1 MRWMERRARWM
12 RDVSRSLLLSIS
24 PMRFLISLHF
34 WRYDSS
40 TDAGSAG
47 VGPDGDLAV
56 CGWGLAG
63 GRGQRRVVRGGA
75 RTFKL
80 LWHFGAGA
88 AQESCRWG
96 VNVEICD
103 VREALRGSLSVML

>member
-1 MRWMERRARWM
+1 MGGGLGLPSESSTRGSVRFSSCSSRKARSSRMRWMERRARWM

-63 GRGQRRVVRGGA
+63 GRGQRRVVRGG
-75 RTFKL
+75 
-80 LWHFGAGA
+80 G
-88 AQESCRWG
+88 
-96 VNVEICD
+96 
-103 VREALRGSLSVML
+103 GSYV